1 MKMRHVLVL
10 LSLVGLVGVGVW
22 AIVAQ
27 ISTPEVR
34 ITGDDSADPASPRF
48 EPSEILRATF
58 RSEADPY
65 CARGAG
71 SNCCPVWLTDWGT
84 DAPIEEV
91 VAAYEAIGFEVQGG
105 AGTVDDEGNLDPD
118 GELIRW
124 VGTRGTDE
132 EVWRKVDIATGPTAG
147 RLEWATYVA
156 VSAAACDG

>member
-1 MKMRHVLVL
+1 MSKPRAIVL
-10 LSLVGLVGVGVW
+10 LVVVGLVGVGVW
-22 AIVAQ
+22 ALVAQ
-27 ISTPEVR
+27 ITAPQVR
-34 ITGDDSADPASPRF
+34 ITVDDPADPASPRF
-48 EPSEILRATF
+48 EPSEIIRATF

-84 DAPIEEV
+84 AAPIEEM
-91 VAAYEAIGFEVQGG
+91 VAAYEAIGFEVRGRP
-105 AGTVDDEGNLDPD
+105 GTADEEGNFDPE

-132 EVWRKVDIATGPTAG
+132 DVWRKVDIATGPTAG

-156 VSAAACDG
+156 VSAAACGS